1 MAGQDERHE
10 GLRGERG
17 RQGGQDDLHSPSC
30 ESAPRE
36 PGGTS
41 LGCGCSAGA
50 VGQAGAGVVDAL
62 DRTRLRSAEAAAAED
77 FDPLRIRPYV
87 SLPDPDTATPTDR
100 AADTA
105 PLSAQPPPHPL
116 PHTDAPSPNADTPAP
131 DAERAPAPGPT
142 TPPEKPARNR
152 RLALVVGAGVAAAVV
167 AGTVFAVGLFSAAT
181 DGPDR
186 DRALPGDPVSA
197 YADPTKPAPPSAK
210 RSVSASLAR
219 TPSVTPSTPAVNL
232 PPPPT
237 PGRSAS
243 PTPSVTP
250 STARATGSVEP
261 SASPPPRKAA
271 EVTLRPG
278 DKGPRVAE
286 LQGRLAQLYL
296 YVGERDGVYTS
307 RVAEAVARYQWARG
321 LTEDARGEYG
331 RETRRSLEAETSEP

>member
-1 MAGQDERHE
+1 MI
-10 GLRGERG
+10 
-17 RQGGQDDLHSPSC
+17 
-30 ESAPRE
+30 
-36 PGGTS
+36 
-41 LGCGCSAGA
+41 
-50 VGQAGAGVVDAL
+50 DAL

-105 PLSAQPPPHPL
+105 PLPAQPPPHPL
-116 PHTDAPSPNADTPAP
+116 PNADTPAP
-131 DAERAPAPGPT
+131 DAERDPAPGPT
-142 TPPEKPARNR
+142 TPHENPARNR
-152 RLALVVGAGVAAAVV
+152 RLALVTGAGAAAAVV

-232 PPPPT
+232 PPAPT
-237 PGRSAS
+237 PAHSAS
-243 PTPSVTP
+243 PTPSITP
-250 STARATGSVEP
+250 STARATGSVGP

-271 EVTLRPG
+271 DVTLRPG

-321 LTEDARGEYG
+321 LTEDTRGEYG